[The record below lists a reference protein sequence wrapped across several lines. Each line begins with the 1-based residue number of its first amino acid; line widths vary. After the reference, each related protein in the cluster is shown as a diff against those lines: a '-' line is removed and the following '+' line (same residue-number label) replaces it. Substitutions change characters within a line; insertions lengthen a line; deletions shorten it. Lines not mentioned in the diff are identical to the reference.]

1 MTCVLETF
9 DHITYSDVEGQI
21 EWKYAMQI
29 EIDSLLKNHTW
40 ESVPQSQGN
49 NIVHH

>member
-1 MTCVLETF
+1 
-9 DHITYSDVEGQI
+9 
-21 EWKYAMQI
+21 MQI

-49 NIVHH
+49 NIVHHWWV